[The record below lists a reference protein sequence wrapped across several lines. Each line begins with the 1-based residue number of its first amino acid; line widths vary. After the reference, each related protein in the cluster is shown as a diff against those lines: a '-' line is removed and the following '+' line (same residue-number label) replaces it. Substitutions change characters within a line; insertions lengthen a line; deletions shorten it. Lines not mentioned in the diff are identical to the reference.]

1 MSPDQLPRGG
11 SLDVWSTGS
20 GTQPRDVLASALCT
34 LLLLGDGGKPA
45 YFSSPWIS
53 DFKLF
58 DNHFREYAALFPDLA
73 DKAEISFIDY
83 LNNLSRRL
91 PVRIIT
97 THSSTSEA
105 FIASVDARGVFNIQH
120 RYANDEYHEKGIL
133 APTFYIEG
141 SMNITYSGVYVR
153 GEKVTYH
160 TAAYKIG
167 AAKITAA
174 YLEFERR
181 WNNLG

>member
-1 MSPDQLPRGG
+1 MSADQLPRGG
-11 SLDVWSTGS
+11 SLDVWSTAS

-105 FIASVDARGVFNIQH
+105 FIASVDARGVYNIQ
-120 RYANDEYHEKGIL
+120 
-133 APTFYIEG
+133 
-141 SMNITYSGVYVR
+141 
-153 GEKVTYH
+153 
-160 TAAYKIG
+160 
-167 AAKITAA
+167 
-174 YLEFERR
+174 
-181 WNNLG
+181 